1 MTSLRLDPADT
12 RPEASAPAP
21 MDLRLD
27 GPVTSPRTEA
37 GAYRPDIDG
46 LRAVAI
52 LAVLAFHAFPQWM
65 RGGFTG
71 VDVFF
76 VISGFLISRI
86 VFSGLV
92 AGTFSFRHFYAR
104 RARRIFPSLAVILF
118 AALGLGWLILR
129 QLDYA
134 QLGKHVAAGAGF
146 VSNIALWV
154 ESGYFDG
161 TADAKPL
168 LHLWSLGIEEQF
180 YIAFPLLVFV
190 AWRVRAA
197 RMPLLLIVAAASF
210 AANLWLVPRDGPGAF
225 YLPHARFWELAA
237 GCLLAYAGFAGSAAG
252 APGPWNARWT
262 RDAASIGGAI
272 FVAAGLLLIDA
283 KRPFPGWWAV
293 LPVAG
298 STALIW
304 AGPEAIVNRHVLACR
319 PMVWIG
325 LISFQLYLWHWPLL
339 AFVHIARPEDSD
351 AGLRALAIAVSF
363 PLAWATHAWIDKPVR
378 TGSRSRIKVAGAC
391 AVLAVA
397 GLAGWSVYRHA
408 GFPARTPDT
417 LTALAAFKFEYAVPF
432 REGECFLRPE
442 QDFRQFRACT
452 TAVAGS
458 PPVVLWGD
466 SHAGH
471 LYPGLEAV
479 ARGRFTLT
487 QLTASGCPPILD
499 VDSDQRPFCRSIN
512 DAVFARIAR
521 ERPAEVVLSAYWPSY
536 AWQRLPATIDRL
548 LAAGV
553 GRVLV
558 VGPGPLWPSGLPG
571 ILYARAKADVP
582 AHRMPRRLP
591 TATAAQQKAFDQDFA
606 KLVARPGVAYVSM
619 LSILCDGSGCLTR
632 TRDDASSIMFYD
644 IYHMTVEGSVYAV
657 AHFPE
662 GSLPSA
668 H

>member
-1 MTSLRLDPADT
+1 MDSATTGPTGAAATAVDGFPHRSLAH
-12 RPEASAPAP
+12 A
-21 MDLRLD
+21 
-27 GPVTSPRTEA
+27 PRTEA
-37 GAYRPDIDG
+37 GVYRPDIDG

-52 LAVLAFHAFPQWM
+52 LSVLAFHAFPQWM

-86 VFSGLV
+86 VFTGLA
-92 AGTFSFRHFYAR
+92 AGTFRFSHFYAR
-104 RARRIFPSLAVILF
+104 RARRIFPSLATTLV
-118 AALGLGWLILR
+118 AALAIGWPIER

-146 VSNIALWV
+146 VSNIALWL
-154 ESGYFDG
+154 ESGYFDA

-180 YIAFPLLVFV
+180 YIVFPLLVFL
-190 AWRVRAA
+190 ACRVRVA
-197 RMPLLLIVAAASF
+197 RAPLLVATALASF
-210 AANLWLVPRDGPGAF
+210 AANLFLVTRDPPGAF
-225 YLPHARFWELAA
+225 YLPHARFWELLA
-237 GCLLAYAGFAGSAAG
+237 GCLLALAGLRAEGRIDETE
-252 APGPWNARWT
+252 PRWL
-262 RDAASIGGAI
+262 RHAASIAGAAL
-272 FVAAGLLLIDA
+272 VLAGLLSIDA
-283 KRPFPGWWAV
+283 TRQFPGFWAL

-298 STALIW
+298 ATALIW
-304 AGPEAIVNRHVLACR
+304 AGPGAIVNRRVLAQR

-339 AFVHIARPEDSD
+339 AFLHIARPEDSSG
-351 AGLRALAIAVSF
+351 ASRALAIAASF
-363 PLAWATHAWIDKPVR
+363 PLAWATYAWIDKPLR
-378 TGSRSRIKVAGAC
+378 SGPRSRAKVVVACAAVVGAGIAGAF
-391 AVLAVA
+391 
-397 GLAGWSVYRHA
+397 VYRHA

-417 LTALAAFKFEYAVPF
+417 LSALANFKFDYAVPF
-432 REGECFLRPE
+432 REGTCFLRPE
-442 QDFRQFRACT
+442 QDFRQFHDCT
-452 TAVAGS
+452 STVAGS
-458 PPVVLWGD
+458 DAVVLWGD

-471 LYPGLEAV
+471 LYPGLAAA

-499 VDSDQRPFCRSIN
+499 LDANQRPHCRAIN
-512 DAVFARIAR
+512 DGVFARIER

-536 AWQRLPATIDRL
+536 PWERLPATIDRL

-558 VGPGPLWPSGLPG
+558 VGPGPLWPSGLAG

-591 TATAAQQKAFDQDFA
+591 TGADAQQRAFDQRFA
-606 KLVARPGVAYVSM
+606 ASIARPGVDYVSM
-619 LSILCDGSGCLTR
+619 RSILCNESGCLTH
-632 TRDDASSIMFYD
+632 TRDDAASIVFYD
-644 IYHMTVEGSVYAV
+644 IYHMTTEGSTYAV
-657 AHFPE
+657 AHFPD
-662 GSLPSA
+662 GALPPW

>member
-1 MTSLRLDPADT
+1 MSRLRIDSATTGPAT
-12 RPEASAPAP
+12 AAAASV
-21 MDLRLD
+21 DVL
-27 GPVTSPRTEA
+27 PVRSSTGMPRTEA

-52 LAVLAFHAFPQWM
+52 LSVLAFHAFPQWM

-86 VFSGLV
+86 VFTGLA
-92 AGTFSFRHFYAR
+92 AGAFRFRHFYAR
-104 RARRIFPSLAVILF
+104 RARRIFPSLAIVLV
-118 AALGLGWLILR
+118 AALVIGWAVQR
-129 QLDYA
+129 QPDFA

-146 VSNIALWV
+146 VSNIALWL

-180 YIAFPLLVFV
+180 YIVFPLLVFL
-190 AWRVRAA
+190 AWRVRGA
-197 RMPLLLIVAAASF
+197 RAPLLVGIVLASF
-210 AANLWLVPRDGPGAF
+210 AANLLLVARDPPGAF
-225 YLPHARFWELAA
+225 YLPHARFWELLG
-237 GCLLAYAGFAGSAAG
+237 GCLLAQAGLRAEGRIDDTV
-252 APGPWNARWT
+252 PRWL
-262 RDAASIGGAI
+262 RHAASIAGAAL
-272 FVAAGLLLIDA
+272 VVAGLVSIDA
-283 KRPFPGWWAV
+283 TRHFPGFWAL

-298 STALIW
+298 ASMLIW
-304 AGPEAIVNRHVLACR
+304 AGPDAVVNRRALAQR

-339 AFVHIARPEDSD
+339 AFLHIARPEDSGG
-351 AGLRALAIAVSF
+351 ASRALAIAASF
-363 PLAWATHAWIDKPVR
+363 PLAWATYAWIDKPIR
-378 TGSRSRIKVAGAC
+378 SGSHSRAKVAVAC
-391 AVLAVA
+391 AALVGA
-397 GLAGWSVYRHA
+397 GLAGAMVYQHA
-408 GFPARTPDT
+408 GFPANTPDT
-417 LTALAAFKFEYAVPF
+417 LTALANFRFDYTVPF
-432 REGECFLRPE
+432 REGTCFLRPE
-442 QDFRQFRACT
+442 QDFRQLRRCKST
-452 TAVAGS
+452 VAGS
-458 PPVVLWGD
+458 DAVVLWGD

-471 LYPGLEAV
+471 LYPGLEAA

-499 VDSDQRPFCRSIN
+499 LDANQRPNCRAIN
-512 DAVFARIAR
+512 DGVFARIAR

-536 AWQRLPATIDRL
+536 PWERLPATIERL

-558 VGPGPLWPSGLPG
+558 VGPGPMWPSGLAG

-591 TATAAQQKAFDQDFA
+591 TGADAQQNAFDRRFA
-606 KLVARPGVAYVSM
+606 ASIARPGVVYVSM
-619 LSILCDGSGCLTR
+619 LSILCNESGCLTR
-632 TRDDASSIMFYD
+632 TRDDAASIMFYD
-644 IYHMTVEGSVYAV
+644 IYHMTTEGSTYAV

-662 GSLPSA
+662 DALPRG